1 MNATQTAINVI
12 EWAFNGLGPLPQ
24 GDLYDTPALSHPNQA
39 LREAMQ
45 TLTVIQAAQMY
56 FGSAPFLG
64 DKKPL
69 GVGGALLAAAIGVLH
84 WPESAQ
90 QLLKAVPRAHSSA
103 DWIIRHAL
111 VARVLP
117 LLAEHSG
124 HAVTH
129 LRADL
134 LLVSPL
140 TALVNVPV
148 ASQENEM
155 MTLVEQLLEQPAS
168 RRWLQ
173 LSLAKPTDNR
183 AIRDWRQKILAQLRQ
198 TEQDSKTSF
207 VLDVYETLMIHH
219 RSVAFDQVGAARR
232 VLRDPIAAA
241 SAQRLQE
248 ALSIA
253 QWWQPLWALR
263 RTRKEELRQ
272 RLYLDYQYLEGLKL
286 YTLAQRLRGW

>member
-129 LRADL
+129 LTADL

-155 MTLVEQLLEQPAS
+155 MSLVEQLLEQPAS

-173 LSLAKPTDNR
+173 LNLAEPTDNQ

-253 QWWQPLWALR
+253 QWWHRYGPYDVPEKR
-263 RTRKEELRQ
+263 N
-272 RLYLDYQYLEGLKL
+272 
-286 YTLAQRLRGW
+286 